1 VLLLITVPLTWR
13 AYRRAMRRAD
23 QLSAYTSEQALEIER
38 LTASLNEHG
47 FELEHTITELGP
59 RLEMIALFLRQP
71 LVAATMPWIL
81 RRVFGRPY
89 RRR

>member
-13 AYRRAMRRAD
+13 AYRRAKRRAD
-23 QLSAYTSEQALEIER
+23 QLADYTSAQALDIER
-38 LTASLNEHG
+38 LTARLNEHG
-47 FELEHTITELGP
+47 FELEHTMTELGP
-59 RLEMIALFLRQP
+59 RLQTIALFLRQP
-71 LVAATMPWIL
+71 LVAAAMPWIL